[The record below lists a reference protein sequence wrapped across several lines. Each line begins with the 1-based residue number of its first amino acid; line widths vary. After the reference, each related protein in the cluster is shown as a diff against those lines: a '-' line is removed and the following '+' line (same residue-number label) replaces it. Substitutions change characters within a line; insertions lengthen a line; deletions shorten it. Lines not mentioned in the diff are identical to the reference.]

1 METGLFKSQKVNGIL
16 GLFANTDTT
25 RNSPNFLD
33 ELYDVHQDHSKS
45 FSLCLG
51 TDGGFMTLGGYNVN
65 KHMPNEDIQ
74 TVPYLR
80 GSNYIVEI
88 YGIDVVGGPDNKW
101 RKETMD
107 SRFES
112 DNKFEAMLDSG
123 TTFTYLKSDV
133 FNDMAET
140 FSTYCSIA
148 NNCGGG
154 DNRTFNDD
162 FCKTYEPSIHG
173 SLKEF
178 FNSFPKMYFKL
189 KGGATYVW
197 FASDYLY
204 DSGMYSS
211 GSSREF
217 CTGVRANDQP
227 GPSILGGQFM
237 RHYDVYFN
245 REKNSISYIRSNC
258 DEIKTVP
265 GIKNLL
271 QLLRRLVLDVVN
283 SASLNV
289 NSFHMTLLMIG
300 LACLLALWV
309 WKQILQRN
317 FNKKN
322 ELTQSKKSCELEKKT
337 EGENIEKETEQVEKD
352 DKVSKTDTETD
363 DTEIT
368 VNEELEVEIG
378 IESEKKTNNN
388 AENLVENVVK
398 AD

>member
-1 METGLFKSQKVNGIL
+1 
-16 GLFANTDTT
+16 
-25 RNSPNFLD
+25 
-33 ELYDVHQDHSKS
+33 
-45 FSLCLG
+45 
-51 TDGGFMTLGGYNVN
+51 
-65 KHMPNEDIQ
+65 
-74 TVPYLR
+74 LR

-352 DKVSKTDTETD
+352 DKVSKADTETD

>member
-1 METGLFKSQKVNGIL
+1 
-16 GLFANTDTT
+16 
-25 RNSPNFLD
+25 
-33 ELYDVHQDHSKS
+33 
-45 FSLCLG
+45 
-51 TDGGFMTLGGYNVN
+51 
-65 KHMPNEDIQ
+65 
-74 TVPYLR
+74 
-80 GSNYIVEI
+80 
-88 YGIDVVGGPDNKW
+88 
-101 RKETMD
+101 MD
-107 SRFES
+107 SNFQE

-140 FSTYCSIA
+140 FSTYCNIA

-154 DNRTFNDD
+154 ENRSFNDD

-178 FNSFPKMYFKL
+178 FNSFPKIYFKL

-245 REKNSISYIRSNC
+245 REKNSISFIRSNC

-271 QLLRRLVLDVVN
+271 QLLRRLVLDVVY
-283 SASLNV
+283 SAGLSIN
-289 NSFHMTLLMIG
+289 NFHATLIMIG

-309 WKQILQRN
+309 WKRMIQKN
-317 FNKKN
+317 FSKINGLAQDEKVS
-322 ELTQSKKSCELEKKT
+322 ELVKQT
-337 EGENIEKETEQVEKD
+337 EAEKD
-352 DKVSKTDTETD
+352 TKPEELKQMDNFDKTDAETGKF
-363 DTEIT
+363 IS
-368 VNEELEVEIG
+368 I
-378 IESEKKTNNN
+378 NNYRRH
-388 AENLVENVVK
+388 
-398 AD
+398 